1 MVAGNKSAEGSPM
14 LTSHGTQCGVFLG
27 SLVAFFVF
35 LSLLTP
41 RPAFAE
47 QTLFLYK
54 DDSPKTIRW
63 HETIHRNSKQA
74 AVVSLNKNG
83 DLMVKYGAVN
93 VVLAYSAPEEPYNK
107 KEVTRLAMA
116 MGQEAPPISGISISV
131 NFTF

>member
-1 MVAGNKSAEGSPM
+1 MA
-14 LTSHGTQCGVFLG
+14 C
-27 SLVAFFVF
+27 FVF